1 MEKNITLGNNS
12 GHYAKVGLLR
22 GRLESLEDFK
32 PFAEGILAYAED
44 SELGLFLKPSSKLLN
59 GFGAIANT
67 DLPISSTAQSCLADV
82 G

>member
-1 MEKNITLGNNS
+1 MDKNITLGNDS
-12 GHYAKVGLLR
+12 GHYANVGLLR

-44 SELGLFLKPSSKLLN
+44 SELGLFLKLSSKLLN
-59 GFGAIANT
+59 RERVRCNCKYGLTYLFNGPF
-67 DLPISSTAQSCLADV
+67 LP